1 MQVSNR
7 NRTEDLARIFKALS
21 DPNRLAIL
29 QVLRECCG
37 TQCRLPS
44 DASGNSVSEI
54 AECFDLALSTVSHH
68 LKELKNAGL
77 IHCSKRGQ
85 WVYCSPNQ
93 DALKQIR
100 DFIGD
105 TSAADHK
112 F

>member
-1 MQVSNR
+1 MEVSKYSGI
-7 NRTEDLARIFKALS
+7 EDLARIFKALS

-37 TQCRLPS
+37 AECRLPT

-54 AECFDLALSTVSHH
+54 AKCFYLALSTVSHH

-77 IHCSKRGQ
+77 INCSKRGQ

-93 DALKQIR
+93 EALKQIR
-100 DFIGD
+100 EFVGG
-105 TSAADHK
+105 
-112 F
+112 